1 MQAASY
7 NLQTCR
13 SASCCLCVS
22 ISKWE
27 CFHALL
33 KWQYAGSRYHW
44 QQFDCF
50 FKSKKNA
57 FGSLSKLFT
66 LCYAFCYM
74 TNANFTSVYTINR
87 IWTEFDNANSG
98 EENQWTISMLPNSML
113 RRNVPAWRHCG
124 LTPSDNCAPH
134 SCSLAPPHPQWHG
147 EENPQKP
154 KRGFQTCGL
163 K

>member
-1 MQAASY
+1 MQAANY

-13 SASCCLCVS
+13 SAPCCLHVS

-57 FGSLSKLFT
+57 FGFQSKLFI

-74 TNANFTSVYTINR
+74 TNANFTSVYIINR
-87 IWTEFDNANSG
+87 IWTELDNVNSG
-98 EENQWTISMLPNSML
+98 EENLWTTSMLPNSMF
-113 RRNVPAWRHCG
+113 RGNVPAWRHCS
-124 LTPSDNCAPH
+124 LTPANYVPHNC
-134 SCSLAPPHPQWHG
+134 SFIPPHPQWYG
-147 EENPQKP
+147 EKNPKKP
-154 KRGFQTCGL
+154 KKVVEICVFQ
-163 K
+163 